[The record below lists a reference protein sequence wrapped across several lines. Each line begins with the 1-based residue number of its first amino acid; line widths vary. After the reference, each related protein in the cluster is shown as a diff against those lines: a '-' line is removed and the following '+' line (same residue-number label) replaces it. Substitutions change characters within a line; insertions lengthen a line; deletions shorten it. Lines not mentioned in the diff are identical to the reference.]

1 MKTVKPLKYL
11 LFILVKLFVIYTIF
25 VGEIY
30 SSQNDSTVY
39 KDDPDN
45 LLTDSTQTILTI
57 PIFGINE
64 KFINNAITSSDTL
77 SNDSFFIEA
86 SNGLINYE
94 CSKYFTLCSYFE
106 GFKEISDSLSL
117 FYNSRYS
124 KLIKNTADS
133 ISTSALLKRTAKKFK
148 TDLILL
154 PYSCTIEH
162 ITIQPKGWR
171 DAPNYQRPI
180 KYYSRT
186 SIHIQIWD
194 KNGNLVYEKIGKNR
208 TKRPVL
214 YSLLKKKKELKEGE
228 NINIYAK
235 RVFAPPTVRSL
246 SKSIVEAIIIQK
258 EDK

>member
-1 MKTVKPLKYL
+1 MRTIKPFNHL
-11 LFILVKLFVIYTIF
+11 LFILSKLFVIYAMFI
-25 VGEIY
+25 GKIY
-30 SSQNDSTVY
+30 SSQKDVALY
-39 KDDPDN
+39 KNDPDN
-45 LLTDSTQTILTI
+45 LLTDSTQIILTI

-64 KFINNAITSSDTL
+64 KFINNAITKSDTL

-86 SNGLINYE
+86 ANGLINFE

-124 KLIKNTADS
+124 KLIKNKTDS
-133 ISTSALLKRTAKKFK
+133 ISASALMKKTAEKFK
-148 TDLILL
+148 TDFILI

-162 ITIQPKGWR
+162 ITIQPQGWR
-171 DAPNYQRPI
+171 DAPSYQRPI

-214 YSLLKKKKELKEGE
+214 YSLLKKKKDLKEGE
-228 NINIYAK
+228 SIDTYAK

-246 SKSIVEAIIIQK
+246 SKAIVNATEIYK
-258 EDK
+258 KN